1 MKTVTV
7 EASVQY
13 DVLIE
18 KGLLQQAGKRI
29 AAVHKSCT
37 CMLVSDETVW
47 QLYGQKTKTSL
58 EEAGFVVHTFIIK
71 PGEASKSTE
80 NLVLL
85 WETLA
90 EKQITRSDLL
100 IALGGGVV
108 GDLTGFAAATFLR
121 GIACVQIPTTLLAMV
136 DSSVGGKT
144 AVDLAHGK
152 NLAGAFYQPRLVL
165 CDPDTLQTLPAST
178 FADGMAEVIKY
189 GFINR
194 PELLAMLTDKNTPI
208 EDIIALCVQ
217 DKKEIVEADERDN
230 GCRQLLNLGHTLA
243 HGIELNSDYG
253 ISHGSAV
260 AVGMVLITK
269 AAVKAGLC
277 PSETLSQLLALLRLY
292 DLPTHTFFTCEQLCS
307 AALEDKKR
315 KGGFITLVIPVQT
328 GLSQLKKISIEELP
342 AFIGGAWEEV

>member
-7 EASVQY
+7 NASRKYEVR
-13 DVLIE
+13 IE
-18 KGLLQQAGKRI
+18 NGLLQNAGQHI
-29 AAVHKSCT
+29 AEIHALCT

-47 QLYGQKTKTSL
+47 ALYGENVKESL
-58 EEAGFVVHTFIIK
+58 SKAGFTVHSFIIK
-71 PGEASKSTE
+71 PGESSKSTR

-90 EKQITRSDLL
+90 ENKLTRSDLL

-121 GIACVQIPTTLLAMV
+121 GIDYVQIPTTLLAMV

-152 NLAGAFYQPRLVL
+152 NLAGAFCQPSLVL
-165 CDPDTLQTLPAST
+165 CDPTALGTLTPEI

-194 PELLAMLTDKNTPI
+194 PVLLQKLTEDYDI
-208 EDIIALCVQ
+208 ADIIALCVE
-217 DKKEIVEADERDN
+217 DKRDIVEADERDN

-243 HGIELNSDYG
+243 HGIELHSGYT

-260 AVGMVLITK
+260 AIGMVLITK
-269 AAVKAGLC
+269 AAIHAGLC
-277 PSETLSQLLALLRLY
+277 EKETLITLLGLLEKFN
-292 DLPTHTFFTCEQLCS
+292 LPTRTQFTCEQLCE

-315 KGGFITLVIPVQT
+315 KGGFITLVIPTKT
-328 GLSQLKKISIEELP
+328 GHSQLHKYAVEDLHNFIS
-342 AFIGGAWEEV
+342 GAWEVV

>member
-7 EASVQY
+7 NASKKYEVC
-13 DVLIE
+13 IAN
-18 KGLLQQAGKRI
+18 GLLQEAGQRI
-29 AAVHKSCT
+29 AGVHSPCS
-37 CMLVSDETVW
+37 CMLVSDKTVW
-47 QLYGQKTKTSL
+47 ALYGECVKDSL
-58 EEAGFVVHTFIIK
+58 RKAGFEVYTFIVK

-90 EKQITRSDLL
+90 ENKITRSDLL

-121 GIACVQIPTTLLAMV
+121 GIDYIQIPTTLLAMV

-152 NLAGAFYQPRLVL
+152 NLAGAFCQPSLVL
-165 CDPDTLQTLPAST
+165 CDPDALNTLTPEI

-194 PELLAMLTDKNTPI
+194 PELLRLLNEEHDIA
-208 EDIIALCVQ
+208 DIITLCVE
-217 DKKEIVEADERDN
+217 DKRDIVEADERDN

-243 HGIELNSDYG
+243 HGIELSSDYA

-260 AVGMVLITK
+260 SIGMVLITK
-269 AAVKAGLC
+269 AAIKAGLC
-277 PSETLSQLLALLRLY
+277 KQETLDVLSALLQKY
-292 DLPTHTFFTCEQLCS
+292 DLPTETQFTCAQLCE

-315 KGGFITLVIPVQT
+315 KGGFITLVIPTET
-328 GLSQLKKISIEELP
+328 GHSELKKYAVGDLP
-342 AFIGGAWEEV
+342 AFVGGAWEFI

>member
-1 MKTVTV
+1 MKTVKV
-7 EASVQY
+7 NASRQY
-13 DVLIE
+13 EVCIAN
-18 KGLLQQAGKRI
+18 GLLQQAGQHIVK
-29 AAVHKSCT
+29 VHTPCS

-47 QLYGQKTKTSL
+47 ALYGEKVKASL
-58 EEAGFVVHTFIIK
+58 YEAGFQVSAFIIK
-71 PGEASKSTE
+71 PGESSKSTE

-90 EKQITRSDLL
+90 ENRITRSDLL

-121 GIACVQIPTTLLAMV
+121 GIDYIQLPTTLLAMV

-152 NLAGAFYQPRLVL
+152 NLAGAFCQPSLVL
-165 CDPDTLQTLPAST
+165 CDPDALKTLSPEI

-194 PELLAMLTDKNTPI
+194 PGLLQLLNEEHDIA
-208 EDIIALCVQ
+208 DIITLCVE
-217 DKKEIVEADERDN
+217 DKRDIVEADERDN

-243 HGIELNSDYG
+243 HGIELHSDYT

-260 AVGMVLITK
+260 SVGMVLITK

-277 PSETLSQLLALLRLY
+277 KKETLDVLLHLLQKY
-292 DLPTHTFFTCEQLCS
+292 ALPTETQFTCEQLCE

-315 KGGFITLVIPVQT
+315 KGGFITLVIPTET
-328 GLSQLKKISIEELP
+328 GHAELKKYAVSDLS
-342 AFIGGAWEEV
+342 AFVGGAWEQL